1 MALPE
6 KFNLDELLKPI
17 SEENPV
23 GSNVRDDPSPSSIYR
38 KIKQARRAARAAER
52 YYMYPR
58 NSDDDTAQSNNPPAD
73 PKELWKTVISIAP
86 NILTDH
92 GKDLEV
98 SSWFIEAMTRIQG
111 FDGLLFCFKLTNQL
125 IERYWDGLYPLPDED
140 GLLTRVASLAGLNG
154 EGAEGVLISP
164 IRNIPITEGNHD
176 SGPFSFFKYKQAL
189 DAQKIVDIKVREE
202 KFSKLEFTP
211 DDIEKAVS
219 QSSDTFYLNL
229 RNNIVNCISE
239 YKKISKN
246 LDELCGASIAPPT
259 SKIINILER
268 CLGAV
273 KHLAKN
279 KLPIE
284 TIEVQTE
291 LEGTDNSNSES
302 NKNPSEKVN
311 TRDAAFKQLHDI
323 SDFFLRTEPHSPIS
337 YVLAK
342 AVKWGN
348 MPLDELIGELI
359 PDSSSREYFSS
370 LTGVK
375 ITTDE
380 S

>member
-6 KFNLDELLKPI
+6 KFNLDKLLNPI

-23 GSNVRDDPSPSSIYR
+23 GSNVREDPSPSSIYR

-52 YYMYPR
+52 YYMFPR
-58 NSDDDTAQSNNPPAD
+58 ESSDHTAQSNNPPPDA
-73 PKELWKTVISIAP
+73 KEHWKTVISIAP
-86 NILTDH
+86 TILTDH
-92 GKDLEV
+92 GKDLEI
-98 SSWFIEAMTRIQG
+98 SSWFIEAMTRTQG

-154 EGAEGVLISP
+154 EGSEGVLISP
-164 IRNIPITEGNHD
+164 IRNIPITQGNHD
-176 SGPFSFFKYKQAL
+176 AGPFSFFKYKQSL
-189 DAQKIVDIKVREE
+189 DAQKIIDIKVREE
-202 KFSKLEFTP
+202 KLDKLGFTP
-211 DDIEKAVS
+211 EDIEKSVS
-219 QSSDTFYLNL
+219 QTSDEFYLNL
-229 RNNIVNCISE
+229 RDNIVACISE
-239 YKKISKN
+239 YKKVSSR
-246 LDELCGASIAPPT
+246 LDELCGSSIAPPT
-259 SKIINILER
+259 SNIINVLER

-284 TIEVQTE
+284 TVEEQAEDTNSD
-291 LEGTDNSNSES
+291 GTVPGISQ
-302 NKNPSEKVN
+302 NPSGKIN
-311 TRDAAFKQLHDI
+311 TRDAAFKQLHEI
-323 SDFFLRTEPHSPIS
+323 SDFFLKTEPHSPIS

-359 PDSSSREYFSS
+359 PDNSSREYFSS

-375 ITTDE
+375 ITDE